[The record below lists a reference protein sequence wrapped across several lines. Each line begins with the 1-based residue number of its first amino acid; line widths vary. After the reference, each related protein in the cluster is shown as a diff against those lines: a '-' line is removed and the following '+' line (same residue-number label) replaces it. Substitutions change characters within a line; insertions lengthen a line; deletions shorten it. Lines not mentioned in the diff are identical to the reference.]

1 MVKIMATSALRQEFP
16 DLEAKRAALR
26 TAVGQLAPRGRTVQV
41 LEAGGG
47 DATHFDFLPQ
57 AVFTVVDLS
66 PEQLARNAYATT
78 KLQADLQTF
87 RDYPARYDL
96 VAANDVLEHLP
107 HPDKAL
113 DILMDQV
120 KPGGLMVL
128 AGPDPKSF
136 KGLITKFTPHG
147 FHVWVYRRLAGYADA
162 GKPGH
167 VPFPAF
173 LRWSVTPEALIA
185 RARAAGLDVQFYG
198 ASGPSW
204 MMARIGARAP
214 LIAAAYRALGA
225 MMRVLSFGRWRPDL
239 SDIAIVLQRPA

>member
-1 MVKIMATSALRQEFP
+1 MTASAQRQEFP
-16 DLEAKRAALR
+16 NLEAKRAALR
-26 TAVGQLAPRGRTVQV
+26 MAVSALAPKGRAVHV

-47 DATHFDFLPQ
+47 DATHFDFLPE
-57 AVFTVVDLS
+57 AEFTVVDLS

-107 HPDKAL
+107 YPDKAL
-113 DILMDQV
+113 DILMAQV

-136 KGLITKFTPHG
+136 KGLITKFTPHR

-185 RARAAGLDVQFYG
+185 RARAAGLDVRFYG

-204 MMARIGARAP
+204 MMDRIGARAP
-214 LIAAAYRALGA
+214 FVAGAYRALGA
-225 MMRVLSFGRWRPDL
+225 IMRALSLGCWRPDL
-239 SDIAIVLQRPA
+239 SDVAIVLQRPA

>member
-1 MVKIMATSALRQEFP
+1 MTAHAERQEFP
-16 DLEAKRAALR
+16 DLEAKRAAMR
-26 TAVGQLAPRGRTVQV
+26 ATVAALAPQGRPVQV

-47 DATHFDFLPQ
+47 DATHFDFLP
-57 AVFTVVDLS
+57 AAEFTVVDLS
-66 PEQLARNAYATT
+66 PEQLERNGYAKT

-87 RDYPARYDL
+87 CTYPIAYDL

-107 HPDKAL
+107 EPDKAL
-113 DILMDQV
+113 DILMRQI
-120 KPGGLMVL
+120 KPGGMMVL

-147 FHVWVYRRLAGYADA
+147 FHVWVYRTLAGYADA

-167 VPFPAF
+167 VPFQAF

-185 RARAAGLDVQFYG
+185 RARAAGLEVRFYG

-204 MMARIGARAP
+204 MMDRIGKRAP
-214 LIAAAYRALGA
+214 LVASAYRVLGVV
-225 MMRVLSFGRWRPDL
+225 MRALSFGRWRPDL
-239 SDIAIVLQRPA
+239 SDVALVLQRPA

>member
-1 MVKIMATSALRQEFP
+1 MLANAERQEFP

-26 TAVGQLAPRGRTVQV
+26 ATVAALAPTGRPVQV

-47 DATHFDFLPQ
+47 DATHFDFL
-57 AVFTVVDLS
+57 ASAEFTVVDLS
-66 PEQLARNAYATT
+66 PEQLARNAYAKT

-87 RDYPARYDL
+87 SAYPTAYDL

-107 HPDKAL
+107 EPDKAL
-113 DILMDQV
+113 DILIRQV
-120 KPGGLMVL
+120 KPGGMMVL

-185 RARAAGLDVQFYG
+185 RARAAGLEVRFYG

-204 MMARIGARAP
+204 MMDRIGKRAP
-214 LIAAAYRALGA
+214 LVAAAYRALGA
-225 MMRVLSFGRWRPDL
+225 IMRALSFGRWRPDL
-239 SDIAIVLQRPA
+239 SDVALVLQRPA